1 MNCFYAILCFMELDT
16 STILALISQ
25 IHSAASGYLENTLKT
40 RGLPDMTSSH
50 GNILF
55 RLSRSGRLTMGE
67 LARQVNR
74 DKSTVTVLVR
84 KLEQNGFVLRET
96 SADDNRVTYISLSR
110 KGREYTDLTASIS
123 RELIATCYQGFTDQE
138 RQQVFNLLR
147 RIALNFQ

>member
-1 MNCFYAILCFMELDT
+1 
-16 STILALISQ
+16 
-25 IHSAASGYLENTLKT
+25 
-40 RGLPDMTSSH
+40 
-50 GNILF
+50 
-55 RLSRSGRLTMGE
+55 MGE

-123 RELIATCYQGFTDQE
+123 RELIATCYQGFSEQE
-138 RQQVFNLLR
+138 KQQVFSLLR

>member
-1 MNCFYAILCFMELDT
+1 
-16 STILALISQ
+16 
-25 IHSAASGYLENTLKT
+25 
-40 RGLPDMTSSH
+40 
-50 GNILF
+50 
-55 RLSRSGRLTMGE
+55 MGE